1 MTRTHIAAAAFLGA
15 IAVTASAQTTA
26 RVAVAPESKLWFEGT
41 SNLHGWSCT
50 AEKFDAVIE
59 LDAAAVAELATA
71 TPKVLKRVEVKVPV
85 KALKCGHGGMDDNLY
100 KALKADD
107 TPEISYILAT
117 FDAAPGEAEGF
128 TLKTNGTLAIAGKEN
143 KLTMN
148 IVATR
153 LPDGTVKA
161 TGVVPIKMT
170 DFGIKP
176 PTAMFGTLRT
186 GDEVKVNFALTI
198 GPERSRPRSTTR
210 SRTTNSR
217 TGSRPAAAS
226 LGRER
231 DAART
236 DAFLFVRVGDSPSK
250 VRFLPD
256 RAPRRS
262 AQDSGKPHADT
273 EPTNVQ

>member
-1 MTRTHIAAAAFLGA
+1 MTRTYIAAAALLGA
-15 IAVTASAQTTA
+15 LAATGAAQTA
-26 RVAVAPESKLWFEGT
+26 RVPVSADSKLWIEGT

-100 KALKADD
+100 KALKADE

-117 FDAAPGEAEGF
+117 FDAALGEADAF
-128 TLKTNGTLAIAGKEN
+128 TLKTSGTLAIAGKEN
-143 KLTMN
+143 KLTMD

-161 TGVVPIKMT
+161 TGTVPIKMT

-186 GDEVKVNFALTI
+186 GDEVKINFALTVGARAI
-198 GPERSRPRSTTR
+198 
-210 SRTTNSR
+210 
-217 TGSRPAAAS
+217 AAAIN
-226 LGRER
+226 
-231 DAART
+231 D
-236 DAFLFVRVGDSPSK
+236 K
-250 VRFLPD
+250 VAND
-256 RAPRRS
+256 
-262 AQDSGKPHADT
+262 K
-273 EPTNVQ
+273 